1 MSACYS
7 VNLEMR
13 PKDETKTIE
22 AMKKFIKE
30 NPLKADFMIEEY
42 KKDGIGTES
51 LKDLVAII
59 LAGWSGQRIKV
70 RALKKGFKCYSNEFN
85 ARYGWLRVIESW
97 FRAIGETL
105 EDGSEISI
113 LVENSLEHYEVED
126 GEVV

>member
-7 VNLEMR
+7 VNLELR

-30 NPLKADFMIEEY
+30 NHLKADFMIEEY

-51 LKDLVAII
+51 LKDLVAIM
-59 LAGWSGQRIKV
+59 LAGWSGQRIKI
-70 RALKKGFKCYSNEFN
+70 RPLKKGFKSYSNDFN
-85 ARYGWLRVIESW
+85 ARYGWLRVIEGW

-105 EDGSEISI
+105 ENGSEISI
-113 LVENSLEHYEVED
+113 WVENSLEHYEVED